1 MEELFRS
8 EFAIV
13 TREPGFIRVRRTTA
27 PMAVVGVSAILERT
41 ASEFRLILP
50 LRERKSL
57 GVLLDT
63 RQAPMLADDAAMD
76 IVRPLMYE
84 VLAGFPR
91 SAILVKT
98 AIGKLQ
104 ATRRT
109 REEAGQGRPQ
119 VPVFDDEA
127 AAIAHVRGEELPAPP
142 PRSSPKR

>member
-13 TREPGFIRVRRTTA
+13 TRETGFIRVRRTTT
-27 PMAVVGVSAILERT
+27 PMAVAGMQASLDKI
-41 ASEFRLILP
+41 ASEFRIRVP
-50 LRERKSL
+50 LRERKGL

-63 RQAPMLADDAAMD
+63 REAPMMTDDAAMA

-98 AIGKLQ
+98 AVGKLQ
-104 ATRRT
+104 AMRRT
-109 REEAGQGRPQ
+109 REEANLGRGQ

-127 AAIAHVRGEELPAPP
+127 VAIAYLRGEEPATL
-142 PRSSPKR
+142 PRSSKR